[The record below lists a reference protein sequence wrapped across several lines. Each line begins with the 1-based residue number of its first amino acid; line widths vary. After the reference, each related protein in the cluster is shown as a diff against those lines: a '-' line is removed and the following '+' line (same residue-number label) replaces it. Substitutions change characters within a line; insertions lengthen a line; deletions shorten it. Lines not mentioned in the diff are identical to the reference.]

1 MHHHNSPIEV
11 VLSAISKTTGKQPV
25 GSGKDCKISCP
36 AHEDKNP
43 SLSVTE
49 GDDGRVLLKC
59 WAGCSFE
66 EILNAAGLKKSD
78 LFPRP
83 DRNSSAKIFGNP
95 DRPNEKQQKAGWPT
109 SSALIEN
116 LEKKR
121 GPRSAAWTYRD
132 RDDHEV
138 GGVIRWDRD
147 DGKDIRPI
155 HRNEAGWCV
164 GAMPEPRPPYRLRDI
179 LNAEV
184 VFVFE
189 GEKAVDAAVSIG
201 LNATTSCGGSN
212 AAEKTDWSPL
222 AGKVV
227 VIIRD
232 NDEPGRKFAET
243 VASILLRLDASTVVR
258 IIDLADD
265 WPELPGKGDLA
276 DWLEAHDAVEPEVL
290 RNRIKALVTASEI
303 WGAPHVYAEPLDNS
317 GTTDGYPEKISMR
330 AFHGLACK
338 FVSLVS
344 SETEADE
351 VALLMHFLTIFSGMA
366 GRERYYPVSGTCH
379 HARLFSVAVGGTASG
394 RKGTALDCVL
404 HVLRMVDEGFCEDNI
419 VSGLT
424 SGAGLLW
431 HVRDPKEGDDDG
443 GVIDKRLVV
452 IESEF
457 GGVLRASNRREN
469 DLSPVL
475 RDSWDGKSLR
485 SLAKQQPARATD
497 PHINVCGHIT
507 REELRETISKND
519 IGNGMANRILWYGSK
534 RSQLLPDGGDLHQVD
549 FREVVAEI
557 RAAVQFARFP
567 GRMTRSEAARSLW
580 HDVYSRLTAPRPGA
594 FGKATTRAE
603 AQVLRLSMIFALLD
617 RSDEIDLPHLEAA
630 LAVWDHAEDSA
641 RWVFG
646 NSTGNVVADRIL
658 EALRE
663 SGPLGLSEISS
674 LFSGNKPR
682 EELQVALTTLA
693 ELGLAQRCKPEGT
706 GRGRPPELW
715 SAK

>member
-1 MHHHNSPIEV
+1 MLHHHERPIDF
-11 VLSAISKTTGKQPV
+11 VLRKISSATGHQPV
-25 GSGKDCKISCP
+25 KSGSGWKTCCP
-36 AHEDKNP
+36 AHNDKNP
-43 SLSVTE
+43 SLSVGE
-49 GDDGRVLLKC
+49 RDDGQVLLNC
-59 WAGCSFE
+59 YAGCS
-66 EILNAAGLKKSD
+66 KKSIVDAASLEMAD
-78 LFPRP
+78 LFP
-83 DRNSSAKIFGNP
+83 NSDSPTTFSNP
-95 DRPNEKQQKAGWPT
+95 DRPKQKPSKPTWPT

-132 RDDHEV
+132 RDENEV
-138 GGVIRWDRD
+138 GTVLRWDRD

-155 HRNEAGWCV
+155 YRNDAGWSV
-164 GAMPEPRPPYRLRDI
+164 GAMPEPRPLYRLRDI
-179 LNAEV
+179 IDAEV
-184 VFVFE
+184 VFVCE
-189 GEKAVDAAVSIG
+189 GEKTVDAAVSIG
-201 LNATTSCGGSN
+201 LNATTSSGGSN
-212 AAEKTDWSPL
+212 AARQTDWSPL
-222 AGKVV
+222 AGKHVAIV
-227 VIIRD
+227 HD

-243 VASILLRLDASTVVR
+243 VADILLKLDSSTVVR

-265 WPELPGKGDLA
+265 WPELPEKGDLV
-276 DWLEAHDAVEPEVL
+276 DWCDAHDAVEPEALQERVESL
-290 RNRIKALVTASEI
+290 VEAADICTPPPQDHAVPLNRSESS
-303 WGAPHVYAEPLDNS
+303 N
-317 GTTDGYPEKISMR
+317 GYPAKIGMK
-330 AFHGLACK
+330 AFHGLAGQ

-344 SETEADE
+344 PETEADE
-351 VALLMHFLTIFSGMA
+351 AALLMHFLTIFSAMA
-366 GRERYYPVSGTCH
+366 GRERYYLVSGTRH
-379 HARLFSVAVGGTASG
+379 HARLFSVTVGGTASG

-404 HVLRMVDEGFCEDNI
+404 HVLRMVDEDFCEDNI

-431 HVRDPKEGDDDG
+431 YVRDPKESDDDG
-443 GVIDKRLVV
+443 GVTDKRLVV

-457 GGVLRASNRREN
+457 GGVLRACNRREN

-485 SLAKQQPARATD
+485 SMAKQQPARATD

-534 RSQLLPDGGDLHQVD
+534 RSQLLPDGGNLHLVD

-557 RAAVQFARFP
+557 RAAIQFARFP

-594 FGKATTRAE
+594 FGKATTRADP
-603 AQVLRLSMIFALLD
+603 QVLRLSMVFALLD

-630 LAVWDHAEDSA
+630 LAVWDYAEASA

-646 NSTGNVVADRIL
+646 NSTGNAVADRIL
-658 EALRE
+658 ESLRE
-663 SGPLGLSEISS
+663 SSPLGLSEISS

-693 ELGLAQRCKPEGT
+693 ELGLAQRCKPEGP